1 MLKAITILTLSAL
14 AIGFSG
20 APACR
25 GHQNQNYQT
34 VVATQKE
41 EPPDLKTLAEGSHS
55 SITDPF
61 VALIRD
67 DETYAKLRKMEAS
80 LPQLE
85 ADFFRL
91 HTVVAAFLGR
101 RNTGGYSVEI
111 SRAENGKIRVAEKA
125 PAKRAM
131 TIQVLTSPF
140 KIVSIASKES
150 TAVELSIGQTFQ
162 QRAQHYQISS
172 GTFSM
177 SGGFTGRTESFQ
189 LRGKLQ
195 VTRLGDLITIGF
207 AVVSSGGARERSL
220 RDFATGVIKD
230 GLITIERL
238 SHGSMLDPPSAELQV
253 SGRFPEKNKLALEI
267 ASKPFNV
274 PENYNG
280 RGSIEAE
287 LVAASSN

>member
-1 MLKAITILTLSAL
+1 M
-14 AIGFSG
+14 
-20 APACR
+20 
-25 GHQNQNYQT
+25 
-34 VVATQKE
+34 ATQKE
-41 EPPDLKTLAEGSHS
+41 EPADLKTLAEGSHS
-55 SITDPF
+55 SITDQF
-61 VALIRD
+61 VAVIRD
-67 DETYAKLRKMEAS
+67 DETYTKLRKMQAS

-111 SRAENGKIRVAEKA
+111 SRGENGKIRVAEKT

-140 KIVSIASKES
+140 KIVSIASKKS

-162 QRAQHYQISS
+162 QRAQHYRISS

-253 SGRFPEKNKLALEI
+253 SGRFPEKNKLVLEI

-287 LVAASSN
+287 LVAASAN